1 MVMFDSVSPGRVC
14 AIAQRET
21 EEDRGERLP
30 GQPSCALVLLHG
42 QIRGGRRRF
51 TIGPQPVQLGREP
64 SGEHS
69 IELDDSRASRRHAE
83 IEWSEIERAYW
94 IRDVGSRNGVF
105 LNGVQVARELLRV
118 GDIVRIGEIV
128 FRITAPSKQE
138 PDIVQLTSPFV
149 GASESLRR
157 SVDAALRVAES
168 ATPVLILG
176 PTGTGKELVA
186 EAIHQAS
193 RRSGPLVPVNCAAL
207 HNDGIAGDRLAH
219 DSGTCA
225 GLLRAAQGG
234 TLLLDEVAELALDIQ
249 ARLLRVFDA
258 SLLRPPGAMAENHV
272 DVRVIASSNRDLA
285 AEVAA
290 GRFRGDLYARL
301 SESVV
306 RLDPLRDRPEDLVP
320 LWRHFVAELGRGA
333 TLELSGV
340 ALEAMALYAWP
351 FNVRE
356 LRQLARSALLVKAP
370 GTELSVDDLPAA
382 MRVAHRSRSPRISD
396 PVASSSAIVDGDKV
410 PSARQLRQLLEEF
423 HGNVKD
429 VAAFLGKDRKQ
440 VYRWLRRD
448 QIDPGV
454 YRHG

>member
-1 MVMFDSVSPGRVC
+1 MVVLDRVSQGRSGVTT
-14 AIAQRET
+14 QRET
-21 EEDRGERLP
+21 DEDRGERSL
-30 GQPSCALVLLHG
+30 GPSSCTLVLLHG
-42 QIRGGRRRF
+42 QVRGGCRRF
-51 TIGPQPVQLGREP
+51 TVGTQPVQLGREP
-64 SGEHS
+64 AGEHS

-83 IEWSEIERAYW
+83 IEWSEIERAHW
-94 IRDVGSRNGVF
+94 IRDVGSRNGVY
-105 LNGVQVARELLRV
+105 LSGAQVARELLRV
-118 GDIVRIGEIV
+118 GDILRIGKTV
-128 FRITAPSKQE
+128 FWVTALGSRD
-138 PDIVQLTSPFV
+138 PDIVPLPPPFV

-157 SVDAALRVAES
+157 SVNTALRVSES

-193 RRSGPLVPVNCAAL
+193 RRPGPLVPVNCAAL
-207 HNDGIAGDRLAH
+207 RNDALGGDGPAH
-219 DSGTCA
+219 DLGSCA
-225 GLLRAAQGG
+225 GLLRAAQAG

-249 ARLLRVFDA
+249 AKLLRVFDA
-258 SLLRPPGAMAENHV
+258 SLLRAPGAMAETHV

-285 AEVAA
+285 AEVVA

-306 RLDPLRDRPEDLVP
+306 RLDPLCDRPEDLMP
-320 LWRHFVAELGRGA
+320 LWRHFVAEIGRGA
-333 TLELSGV
+333 TLELSGA
-340 ALEAMALYAWP
+340 ALEAMAVYAWP

-356 LRQLARSALLVKAP
+356 LRQLARGALLVKAP

-382 MRVAHRSRSPRISD
+382 MRVTQRTRSPRLSEL
-396 PVASSSAIVDGDKV
+396 VATPSAIDRGKV
-410 PSARQLRQLLEEF
+410 PGARQLHQLLEEF

-454 YRHG
+454 YRS